1 MTKYLKRTDVEE
13 GSAAQNLRR
22 NYLVKVIEAD
32 SHTQMQSRINIFLL
46 ALPLFVSPKTTI
58 SLEDVEF
65 QIDGNGNNRV
75 YTAMITL
82 YFVGLEFQ
90 LDLPP

>member
-1 MTKYLKRTDVEE
+1 MTKYLRRTDVAE
-13 GSAAQNLRR
+13 GSAAQNFKR
-22 NYLVKVIEAD
+22 NYLVKVIEAT
-32 SHTQMQSRINIFLL
+32 SHTQMQQRINIFLM
-46 ALPLFVSPKTTI
+46 ALPLFVHPKTSI

-65 QIDGNGNNRV
+65 QIDGSGNNRV